1 MERIHHEELWLNC
14 VSQDR
19 VLFENSIL
27 PELLGK
33 FFSRPPEAKIP
44 SVTLESV
51 NEVYCYCRG
60 PEAGDM
66 VGCDHK
72 GCPYKW
78 FHLSCLKFPKSK
90 VWYRPDCRKLAINDK
105 SKNAFVV
112 V

>member
-1 MERIHHEELWLNC
+1 MERIYPDEELWLNC
-14 VSQDR
+14 VSQAR

-44 SVTLESV
+44 SVSLELV
-51 NEVYCYCRG
+51 NQVYCYCRG

-78 FHLSCLKFPKSK
+78 FHLSCLKLKTFPKSK
-90 VWYRPDCRKLAINDK
+90 VWYCPDCRKLAK
-105 SKNAFVV
+105 
-112 V
+112 